1 MMSNGASDLA
11 EVVDEAPARRTRG
24 SGKVKG
30 RRRNYA
36 SEVRE
41 WESRAGMVML
51 MLNRIIEIE
60 KQSPTATS
68 DLAIVAREILQGK

>member
-1 MMSNGASDLA
+1 MSNGATNDQPEA
-11 EVVDEAPARRTRG
+11 DEAPAKRTRG
-24 SGKVKG
+24 PGKVKG